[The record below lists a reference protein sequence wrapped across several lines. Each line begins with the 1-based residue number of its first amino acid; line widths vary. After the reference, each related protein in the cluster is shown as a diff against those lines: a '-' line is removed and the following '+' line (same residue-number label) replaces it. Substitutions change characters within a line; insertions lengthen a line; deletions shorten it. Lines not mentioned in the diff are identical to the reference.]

1 VQAITS
7 YYALL
12 PQNPQAAYD
21 LTGPTLRRAESR
33 GNYVSFWNRFSSVT
47 LGPVSATD
55 GSLTATATVTYV
67 ENGAAQPEQHT
78 ITLIRGTDGRLL
90 IDSDR
95 QG

>member
-12 PQNPQAAYD
+12 PQNPQTAYD
-21 LTGPTLRRAESR
+21 LTGPTLRAAESR
-33 GNYVSFWNRFSSVT
+33 SGYIAFWSRFSDVQ

-55 GSLTATATVTYV
+55 GSLRATARVTYV
-67 ENGAAQPEQHT
+67 ENGVAQPEQHT